1 MCNSLLLTNSTAQS
15 IAAGGIVPLGSA
27 VHGFG
32 KDIILNGN
40 RINLR
45 AAGHYDIE
53 AVLSGIVTTA
63 GTVTLTMYE
72 GAVPVVSST
81 VTTGANN
88 AAVAIPLVWNTFI
101 KCGCNTTD
109 IHFELSGAMTSATMT
124 VEVKK

>member
-1 MCNSLLLTNSTAQS
+1 MNSLLLTNSTAQS
-15 IAAGGIVPLGSA
+15 IAAGGVVPLGSA
-27 VHGFG
+27 VHGYG

-40 RINLR
+40 RIRLN

-72 GAVPVVSST
+72 GSAAVVNSS
-81 VTTGANN
+81 VTTTANN
-88 AAVAIPLVWNTFI
+88 NAVAIPLLWNTFI
-101 KCGCNTTD
+101 KCGCNSTD
-109 IHFELSGAMTSATMT
+109 IHFEVSGAMTSATMT